1 MGVFNQF
8 PYTNFHDLNLDW
20 LLEQFKKL
28 QDEWD
33 SFGYEVTA
41 EAVAGLY
48 PDVEVTGDLTNG
60 LNFKFTLVKGDQGDT
75 GATGAPGA
83 DGNGIESVSWD
94 PLNASLTFTF
104 TDGDTFTTPSLR
116 GPQGQG
122 LQILDVY
129 ATLADLQTAHP
140 VGQAGDMYQ
149 VGTAPNFTLYLWSP
163 SQNAY
168 VNAGALTT
176 PAASNTTPIV
186 DTGEGDV
193 GTEYAFARG
202 DHYHP
207 TDTSRASVSDLNDLA
222 GRVTD
227 TEGDISTLND
237 DLDDANDNIT
247 LLQGQMLGKQDTL
260 VPGTNIKTVNENG
273 LMGSGNLTLL
283 DLLGM
288 SYSHVEDST
297 TTTSAVVATWN
308 VTKTT
313 GLLDEA
319 FVIVS
324 ATVASSNNNGSGQAV
339 VNILYNDLS
348 FARAYSKQE
357 SNTTQVLSANA
368 CAVIGLVA
376 PGTPIEL
383 KVNTLCSKS
392 GNKDMTYTLLGIGCT
407 IEVAD

>member
-1 MGVFNQF
+1 MGVFDNF

-20 LLEQFKKL
+20 LLQAFKKL

-83 DGNGIESVSWD
+83 DGNGIATVIWD
-94 PLNASLTFTF
+94 PINSSLTFTF
-104 TDGDTFTTPSLR
+104 TNGDTFTTPSLR

-140 VGQAGDMYQ
+140 VGNAGDMYQ

-186 DTGEGDV
+186 DTGEGDP

-207 TDTSRASVSDLNDLA
+207 TDTSRASVTDLNNLA
-222 GRVTD
+222 GRVT
-227 TEGDISTLND
+227 TAEGNITTLGND
-237 DLDDANDNIT
+237 LGTTNSNVT

-260 VPGTNIKTVNENG
+260 VPGTNIKLINGNG
-273 LMGSGNLTLL
+273 LVGSGNITLEDLLTLNY
-283 DLLGM
+283 D
-288 SYSHVEDST
+288 YAED
-297 TTTSAVVATWN
+297 TTTSNSATIRSYRIEQN
-308 VTKTT
+308 PQAASAY
-313 GLLDEA
+313 L
-319 FVIVS
+319 IVS
-324 ATVASSNNNGSGQAV
+324 ATISSSNSNGSGQTVA
-339 VNILYNDLS
+339 NILYEGTS
-348 FARAYSKQE
+348 YARAYAKQE
-357 SNTTQVLSANA
+357 ANSTQVMSANA
-368 CAVIGLVA
+368 LAIIPVVSGI
-376 PGTPIEL
+376 TEL
-383 KVNTLCSKS
+383 DINTLCSKPGTKTMQYS
-392 GNKDMTYTLLGIGCT
+392 ILGIGCYV
-407 IEVAD
+407 ELMS

>member
-1 MGVFNQF
+1 MGVFDNF

-20 LLEQFKKL
+20 LLQAFKKL

-83 DGNGIESVSWD
+83 DGNGIATVVWD
-94 PLNASLTFTF
+94 PLNSSLTFTF
-104 TDGDTFTTPSLR
+104 TNGDTFTTPSLR

-140 VGQAGDMYQ
+140 VGNAGDMYQ

-186 DTGEGDV
+186 DTGEGDP

-207 TDTSRASVSDLNDLA
+207 TDTSRASVSDLNALA

-227 TEGDISTLND
+227 TEGDIVTLGND
-237 DLDDANDNIT
+237 LGTANGNIT
-247 LLQGQMLGKQDTL
+247 LLQGQMLGKQDNL
-260 VPGTNIKTVNENG
+260 VAGTNIKNING
-273 LMGSGNLTLL
+273 LSPLGSGNISLDELL
-283 DLLGM
+283 DIHK
-288 SYSHVEDST
+288 YSGTEEITS
-297 TTTSAVVATWN
+297 TSAVVTSYDIALSPGHTHGYILATLAITSN
-308 VTKTT
+308 SSASGT
-313 GLLDEA
+313 GQAIANILTNFGSHGRSYTA
-319 FVIVS
+319 QQS
-324 ATVASSNNNGSGQAV
+324 ATTQT
-339 VNILYNDLS
+339 LS
-348 FARAYSKQE
+348 
-357 SNTTQVLSANA
+357 TVCTV
-368 CAVIGLVA
+368 CIPVIGA
-376 PGTPIEL
+376 GMNEL
-383 KVNTLCSKS
+383 SLNTVCSKS
-392 GNKDMTYTLLGIGCT
+392 GSKTRFWNIVTMGCT
-407 IEVAD
+407 LTLQE

>member
-1 MGVFNQF
+1 MGVFDNF

-20 LLEQFKKL
+20 LLQAFKKL

-104 TDGDTFTTPSLR
+104 TNGDTFTTPSLR

-140 VGQAGDMYQ
+140 VGNAGDMYQ

-186 DTGEGDV
+186 DTGEGDP

-207 TDTSRASVSDLNDLA
+207 TDTSRASVSDLNALA

-227 TEGDISTLND
+227 TEGDIVTLTND
-237 DLDDANDNIT
+237 LGTANGNIT

-260 VPGTNIKTVNENG
+260 VAGTNIKNING
-273 LMGSGNLTLL
+273 LSPLGSGNISLEDLL
-283 DLLGM
+283 DIHL
-288 SYSHVEDST
+288 YSGTEEITS
-297 TTTSAVVATWN
+297 TSAVVTSYDVALSAGHTRGYILATLAITSGSSASGTGQAIAN
-308 VTKTT
+308 ILTNIGSYGRSYTT
-313 GLLDEA
+313 QQ
-319 FVIVS
+319 S
-324 ATVASSNNNGSGQAV
+324 ATTQT
-339 VNILYNDLS
+339 LS
-348 FARAYSKQE
+348 TVCTVFIP
-357 SNTTQVLSANA
+357 
-368 CAVIGLVA
+368 VIG
-376 PGTPIEL
+376 GMTSEL
-383 KVNTLCSKS
+383 SLNTVCSKPGS
-392 GNKDMTYTLLGIGCT
+392 KIRFWNIITMGCT
-407 IEVAD
+407 LTQQE